1 MTNVVIV
8 GDTVRS
14 ADLRHEVPISVPDPF
29 LYAETGGKRYA
40 VAPAME
46 VARLREL
53 PGLEALPPEEFGFD
67 ELMAKG
73 LDRVEIGKEVRLR
86 ALRSFGI
93 ESAIVP
99 PTFPL
104 EVADHLR
111 ANGIDLTAD
120 RRFFE
125 DRRRVKNEFEIAGIR
140 RAQKATEAAMATA
153 RDILRRAKRD
163 NGGLT
168 VDGEVLTSELLK
180 SRIGEVFNAHDVVG
194 EDMIVSH
201 GPQSAIGHDDGSGA
215 ILPDEPIVFDLY
227 PRDRASGCYA
237 DMTRTFVVGTPSD
250 EVVEYQRL
258 CLEALQRALGDIRA
272 GVECKSIHDGTCDI
286 FEAAGYP
293 TLRTKEHGKAL
304 VDGFYHS
311 LGHGVGLA
319 VHEQPLL
326 GPATDEKLLSG
337 DVVTVEPGLYR
348 QGMGGVR
355 LEDLVLVTEAGAEN
369 LTDFPYDLAP

>member
-1 MTNVVIV
+1 MTKVVIV
-8 GDTVRS
+8 GDTVHS

-29 LYAETGGKRYA
+29 LYAEADGKRYA
-40 VAPAME
+40 VASSME

-53 PGLEALPPEEFGFD
+53 PGLEAFPLEDFGYD

-73 LDRVEIGKEVRLR
+73 LPRREIGNEVRLR

-93 ESAIVP
+93 ETAVVP

-104 EVADHLR
+104 EAADHLR
-111 ANGIDLTAD
+111 ANGIELTAD
-120 RRFFE
+120 RAFFE
-125 DRRRVKNEFEIAGIR
+125 SRRRVKNESELAGIR
-140 RAQKATEAAMATA
+140 RAQKATEAAMGAA
-153 RDILRRAKRD
+153 RDILRRAKRE

-168 VDGEVLTSELLK
+168 VDGKVLTSELLK

-250 EVVEYQRL
+250 EVVEYHRL

-272 GVECKSIHDGTCDI
+272 GVECTTVHLGTCDI

-293 TLRTKEHGKAL
+293 TTRSKEQGKPL
-304 VDGFYHS
+304 ENGFYHS

-326 GPATDEKLLSG
+326 GLATDEKLLAG

-355 LEDLVLVTEAGAEN
+355 LEDLVLVTEDGAEN
-369 LTDFPYDLAP
+369 LTNFPYDLTP